1 MMCAIQTQAE
11 AVCGLFDGKKEEI
24 KVIGIRYDEKMYEIL
39 LINKKCAKVVDMD
52 DFYCVLADN
61 RGLNYGN
68 ILKKTTG
75 NVTLLQSLIPTIHV
89 D

>member
-52 DFYCVLADN
+52 DFYCVL
-61 RGLNYGN
+61 GG
-68 ILKKTTG
+68 
-75 NVTLLQSLIPTIHV
+75 QSWSELWQYFKEDDEKRNTFTEFNSNNTR
-89 D
+89 

>member
-39 LINKKCAKVVDMD
+39 LINKKCAKVV
-52 DFYCVLADN
+52 YCTTFAISAEVVLVGKDEPHSSIEI
-61 RGLNYGN
+61 RFH
-68 ILKKTTG
+68 ILG
-75 NVTLLQSLIPTIHV
+75 
-89 D
+89 